1 MEAEIAHRAGI
12 DPGYV
17 IIDVPS
23 SELGISEP
31 RISLTDI
38 RVVENG
44 KVHMLPRISSIAA
57 SLQFKRVH
65 EFAVMVA
72 CPAKYREKV
81 ARASERLMAR

>member
-1 MEAEIAHRAGI
+1 MEAEIAHRAGV
-12 DPGYV
+12 DPRHV

-23 SELGISEP
+23 SELGVSEP

-38 RVVENG
+38 RVVDRG
-44 KVHMLPRISSIAA
+44 KVYLLPRISSIAA

-72 CPAKYREKV
+72 CPAKDRQKV
-81 ARASERLMAR
+81 ARASERLLGR